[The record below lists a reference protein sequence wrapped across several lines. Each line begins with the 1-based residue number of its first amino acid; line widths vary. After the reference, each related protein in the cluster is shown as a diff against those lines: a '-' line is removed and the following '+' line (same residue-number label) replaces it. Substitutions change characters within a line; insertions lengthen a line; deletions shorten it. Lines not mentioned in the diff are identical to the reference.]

1 MQVSRTSALG
11 VATLLLGLSG
21 AALAQTAPPASPPVQ
36 ASPPAGAGRMAPGTG
51 MGPGM
56 AMPMMRGGMPMGA
69 GMMGHGMM
77 GQHVEGRI
85 AFLKAEIGITEA
97 QTAQWNAFA
106 EALRANGRAMTE
118 LRGGMPLAA
127 QQSAP
132 DAPLLT
138 LPQRLDQHERMVTAQ
153 AEALRRLRT
162 ALTPLYAVLTEQQR
176 QAADSLV
183 MGMMM

>member
-1 MQVSRTSALG
+1 MQFSRTSALG
-11 VATLLLGLSG
+11 AATLLLGLSG
-21 AALAQTAPPASPPVQ
+21 AAWAQTTAPATPPAQ
-36 ASPPAGAGRMAPGTG
+36 ATPPAGAGRMTPGPG

-56 AMPMMRGGMPMGA
+56 GMPMMRGGMPMGA

-106 EALRANGRAMTE
+106 EALRANSRAMAE
-118 LRGGMPLAA
+118 LRARTPEAA
-127 QQSAP
+127 QPSAAN
-132 DAPLLT
+132 APPVT
-138 LPQRLDQHERMVTAQ
+138 LPQRIEQHERMATAHV
-153 AEALRRLRT
+153 EALRRLKT

-183 MGMMM
+183 MGMM